1 MLIRL
6 SEAVDFLENQKPFQ
20 KDFGGLWFYER
31 LNLCDKFR
39 SDNDAIFSHIFIFAL
54 PIW

>member
-20 KDFGGLWFYER
+20 KDFGGSVVLRVISQIIDF
-31 LNLCDKFR
+31 
-39 SDNDAIFSHIFIFAL
+39 
-54 PIW
+54 